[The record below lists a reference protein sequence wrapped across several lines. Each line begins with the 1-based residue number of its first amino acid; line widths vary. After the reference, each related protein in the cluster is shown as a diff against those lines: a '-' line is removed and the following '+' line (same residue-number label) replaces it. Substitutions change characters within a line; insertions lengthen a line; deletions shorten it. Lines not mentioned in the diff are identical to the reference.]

1 MKEGATKTGFHFS
14 LEDDVMDNMELVEEL
29 AKVQDNDPIAITK
42 IVTMV
47 LGQEQK
53 KALYDH
59 LRAQEGRVKVST
71 VMNTMEEIIAVFGE
85 QGKNSWPSPT

>member
-1 MKEGATKTGFHFS
+1 MKEGTTKTGFHFS

-59 LRAQEGRVKVST
+59 LREQEGRVKVST

-85 QGKNSWPSPT
+85 QGKNS